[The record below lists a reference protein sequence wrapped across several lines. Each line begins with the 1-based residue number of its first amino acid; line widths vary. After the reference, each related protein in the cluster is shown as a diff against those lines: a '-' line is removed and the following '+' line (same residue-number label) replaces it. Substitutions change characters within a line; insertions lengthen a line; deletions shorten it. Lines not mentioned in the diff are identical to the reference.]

1 MRFLP
6 SLLILSVLLALSG
19 CASLAPPETDALAKL
34 MRPVEGKAIIYVFRN
49 EEYSAPWHIG
59 LSLDGKSMGS
69 TQANTYVRWSVEPG
83 QHIIVSHRE
92 NDAPLVLRTEP
103 GKVYYVWQDV
113 SMGFF
118 RPRSDLRLVDR
129 TTAEIALRT
138 CYLLRS

>member
-6 SLLILSVLLALSG
+6 SLLIPIMLLALSG
-19 CASLAPPETDALAKL
+19 CASLSNPETDALAKL
-34 MRPVEGKAIIYVFRN
+34 MRPVEGKAVIYVFRN
-49 EEYSAPWHIG
+49 EEYSAPFKIG

-69 TQANTYVRWSVEPG
+69 TDADTYMRWSVEPG
-83 QHIIVSHRE
+83 QHIIVSHSE
-92 NDAPLVLRTEP
+92 NDAPLVLETEA

-118 RPRSDLRLVDR
+118 RPRSDLRRVDR
-129 TTAEIALRT
+129 STAEIALRS